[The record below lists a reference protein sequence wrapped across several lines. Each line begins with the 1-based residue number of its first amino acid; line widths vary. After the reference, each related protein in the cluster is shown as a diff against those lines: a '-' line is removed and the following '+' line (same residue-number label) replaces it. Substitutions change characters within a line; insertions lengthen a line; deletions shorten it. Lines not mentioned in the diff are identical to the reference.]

1 MPGKGARSGG
11 LNIPYDS
18 TERVEQFLFFFLAA
32 APSRG
37 ARKIVE
43 SHKTLERGR
52 NWTQKS
58 PPRERFALRDGSTH
72 TLLQRQGGHRTF
84 RSNQTHEVFRR
95 REERNRET
103 QLRVLAYFNP

>member
-18 TERVEQFLFFFLAA
+18 IERVEQFLFFFLAA

-58 PPRERFALRDGSTH
+58 PQGVIIARKLTGTPGRENDLR
-72 TLLQRQGGHRTF
+72 
-84 RSNQTHEVFRR
+84 
-95 REERNRET
+95 
-103 QLRVLAYFNP
+103 